1 MRQGE
6 VEGIVEHGDERRGYD
21 EREGKRAES
30 KPKAAVFKGMVR
42 TFRCVMAAA

>member
-1 MRQGE
+1 M
-6 VEGIVEHGDERRGYD
+6 EHGEERRGYD
-21 EREGKRAES
+21 VREGKRAES